1 MLIDY
6 FFFSMFV
13 LNILLIVCNEWSIV
27 SDLSEERGEGTS
39 FHPLSLMNKG
49 FQRKGEG

>member
-13 LNILLIVCNEWSIV
+13 LNILLIV
-27 SDLSEERGEGTS
+27 SDLFEERGEGTS
-39 FHPLSLMNKG
+39 LHPLSLMNKG

>member
-13 LNILLIVCNEWSIV
+13 LNILLIV
-27 SDLSEERGEGTS
+27 SDLFEEEVKVPPFT
-39 FHPLSLMNKG
+39 HYH
-49 FQRKGEG
+49 